1 MCFVAGLLVL
11 FLATTGKQQPCQGE
25 GKNGGGDSIYFHNGT
40 MMPYPGHLW
49 LKFLP
54 PAAPLREP
62 IIFPQERFLAESKHR
77 RATVIALGVA
87 TLLLV
92 LILGALN
99 AFRLSFLH
107 PDSSGQIFLFTS
119 LSVIVFLLFVTL
131 LILLLRNILKMLA
144 DERSRVLGSRLRSR
158 MLIGAVL
165 LSFAPALFMFLFS
178 FLLMNRSIDRW
189 FSQPVAELRD
199 NSTRIALELA
209 HYVSLNARSEAES
222 LARSPSFEQHYESAD
237 QPLLLDEIRTHRIT
251 LQGGFAIVYR
261 DGAPVAQYQLPQPPQ
276 LAVVR
281 GWLDDDKT
289 REISKPEAFT
299 AAALHAAQRTD
310 EPILAAGNNQ
320 YAVGD
325 ATIDGGGLIVV
336 GLPMPAGLSTTVEQ
350 IRSGASQYWI
360 LYRER
365 RSIRST
371 YLLLLLLLTT
381 LVFFASSWLAL
392 YLSKQ
397 ITRPVEALADAMN
410 AIGEGQYEQRVTVSA
425 TAELGELVRSFNH
438 MASDL
443 EESRRLADSSASQLS
458 AANFTL
464 ESRRKELETILE
476 TIPSGVVTLDS
487 ECSILQANRAFVD
500 LVSPHESRNLTGV
513 PLKSLFASEVASE
526 LSVLERRAQRMGLA
540 STEFEMPSS
549 AGVLSLT
556 ATISA
561 LDLGT
566 VKRGSILV
574 IEDVTEFLRAQRQ
587 LAWKEVAQRVA
598 HEIKNPL
605 TPIALSAERIRRHLD
620 RNLPESPSVIRRCVD
635 VILSSV
641 ESMSTL
647 VDQFAVL
654 AEFPAAQ
661 PKPSDLNAIIESAVM
676 LFHGRLE
683 SIRIEQRLARD
694 LPAVMADS
702 QAVKRALA
710 NLIDNAAE
718 AMENSLLRV
727 LSIETRLSENP
738 GMAELVLADTG
749 HGLTGEMR
757 ERLFLPYVST
767 KQRGTGLGLAIA
779 AKIVQEHHGAIRAEN
794 NSPAG
799 ARFILELPLAETSN
813 GTNGHKTAEAVFP
826 LHAGS
831 GE

>member
-1 MCFVAGLLVL
+1 
-11 FLATTGKQQPCQGE
+11 
-25 GKNGGGDSIYFHNGT
+25 
-40 MMPYPGHLW
+40 
-49 LKFLP
+49 
-54 PAAPLREP
+54 
-62 IIFPQERFLAESKHR
+62 LAESKQR
-77 RATVIALGVA
+77 RATVVALGA
-87 TLLLV
+87 GTLLLV
-92 LILGALN
+92 LLLGALN
-99 AFRLSFLH
+99 AFRLDFLH
-107 PDSSGQIFLFTS
+107 PSSSGQIILFTA
-119 LSVIVFLLFVTL
+119 LSILAFLLFVTL
-131 LILLLRNILKMLA
+131 LILLLRNILKLLA

-209 HYVSLNARSEAES
+209 HYVSLNARAEAES
-222 LARSPSFEQHYESAD
+222 LARSRSFADHYVD
-237 QPLLLDEIRTHRIT
+237 GDRPRLLDEIRTHRIT

-261 DGAPVAQYQLPQPPQ
+261 DGDPVAQYQLPQEQ
-276 LAVVR
+276 ATVHA
-281 GWLDDDKT
+281 WLDEESADKNT
-289 REISKPEAFT
+289 KPEDIT
-299 AAALHAAQRTD
+299 AAALIAAQRSD
-310 EPILAAGNNQ
+310 EPILVVGNNQ

-325 ATIDGGGLIVV
+325 ATIDDGGLVVV
-336 GLPMPAGLSTTVEQ
+336 GLPLPAGLSTTIEQ
-350 IRSGASQYWI
+350 IRSGYDQYWT

-371 YLLLLLLLTT
+371 YLLLLLLLTM

-425 TAELGELVRSFNH
+425 TAELDELVRSFNH

-443 EESRRLADSSASQLS
+443 EQSRRLAQSSAAQLS
-458 AANFTL
+458 AANLTL

-487 ECSILQANRAFVD
+487 ECCILQANPAFID
-500 LVSPHESRNLTGV
+500 LVGPDKSRALTGK
-513 PLKSLFASEVASE
+513 PLASLFPSEVASE
-526 LSVLERRAQRMGLA
+526 LNLLERRAQRMGIA
-540 STEFEMPSS
+540 SSEFEMP
-549 AGVLSLT
+549 AGALSLT

-561 LDLGT
+561 LDLGDS
-566 VKRGSILV
+566 KRGSILV
-574 IEDVTEFLRAQRQ
+574 LEDVTEFLRAQRQ

-605 TPIALSAERIRRHLD
+605 TPIALSAERIRRHMD
-620 RNLPESPSVIRRCVD
+620 RNRPESPGIIRRCVE
-635 VILSSV
+635 VILSCV

-654 AEFPAAQ
+654 AEFPVPQ
-661 PKPSDLNAIIESAVM
+661 PKPSDLNAIVDGAVM
-676 LFHGRLE
+676 LFHGRLNN
-683 SIRIEQRLARD
+683 ICIEQRLAAD
-694 LPAVMADS
+694 LPPVMADA
-702 QAVKRALA
+702 QALTRALA

-718 AMENSLLRV
+718 AMENSLVRV
-727 LSIETRLSENP
+727 LSIETRISESP
-738 GMAELVLADTG
+738 GMAELVLSDTG

-757 ERLFLPYVST
+757 ERLFLPYFST

-779 AKIVQEHHGAIRAEN
+779 AKIVQQHHGAIRAEN

-799 ARFILELPLAETSN
+799 ARFILELPLVEN
-813 GTNGHKTAEAVFP
+813 VQGTNGHKPADVALP

-831 GE
+831 PE

>member
-1 MCFVAGLLVL
+1 M
-11 FLATTGKQQPCQGE
+11 FLATTGKQQACQGKR
-25 GKNGGGDSIYFHNGT
+25 KNRGGHSVDFHNGNI
-40 MMPYPGHLW
+40 MPQPG
-49 LKFLP
+49 P
-54 PAAPLREP
+54 PALNFLLQNPAWGRP
-62 IIFPQERFLAESKHR
+62 IIFPQEFLLPESKHR
-77 RATVIALGVA
+77 RTTVVVLAAG

-92 LILGALN
+92 LVLGALN
-99 AFRLSFLH
+99 AFRLDFLH
-107 PDSSGQIFLFTS
+107 PSSSGQIFLFTA

-131 LILLLRNILKMLA
+131 LLLLLRNILKLLA

-158 MLIGAVL
+158 MLVGAVL

-209 HYVSLNARSEAES
+209 HYVSLNARAEAES
-222 LARSPSFEQHYESAD
+222 LARSQSFTEHYESD
-237 QPLLLDEIRTHRIT
+237 DRDRLLDEVRTHRIT

-261 DGAPVAQYQLPQPPQ
+261 DGTPVAQYQLPQPSRPA
-276 LAVVR
+276 LIHS
-281 GWLDDDKT
+281 WLDDDGGTT
-289 REISKPEAFT
+289 RFEDFTT
-299 AAALHAAQRTD
+299 AALKAAQRTD
-310 EPILAAGNNQ
+310 EPILSVGNSQ

-325 ATIDGGGLIVV
+325 ATIGNGGLVVV
-336 GLPMPAGLSTTVEQ
+336 GLPMPAGLSSTVEQ
-350 IRSGASQYWI
+350 IRAGASQYWT

-410 AIGEGQYEQRVTVSA
+410 AIGEGQYDQRVTVSA
-425 TAELGELVRSFNH
+425 TEELGELVRSFNH

-443 EESRRLADSSASQLS
+443 EQSRRLAETSASQLS
-458 AANFTL
+458 TANLTL
-464 ESRRKELETILE
+464 EARRKELETILE

-487 ECSILQANRAFVD
+487 GRSILQANRAFLN
-500 LVSPHESRNLTGV
+500 LVAPDQNRDLTGV
-513 PLKSLFASEVASE
+513 SLASVFSAEVAAE
-526 LSVLERRAQRMGLA
+526 LAVLERRAQRMGIA
-540 STEFEMPSS
+540 STEFEMPASS
-549 AGVLSLT
+549 GVLSLA
-556 ATISA
+556 ATISV
-561 LDLGT
+561 LDLGDH
-566 VKRGSILV
+566 KRGSVLV

-620 RNLPESPSVIRRCVD
+620 RNLPESPGVIRRCVD

-641 ESMSTL
+641 ASMSTL

-661 PKPSDLNAIIESAVM
+661 PRPSDLNAVVDSAVM
-676 LFHGRLE
+676 LFHGRLDN
-683 SIRIEQRLARD
+683 IHIELRLAPE
-694 LPAVMADS
+694 LPPVMADA
-702 QAVKRALA
+702 QALTRALA

-718 AMENSLLRV
+718 AMQNSLLRI
-727 LSIETRLSENP
+727 LSIETRLSESP
-738 GMAELVLADTG
+738 GMAEIVLTDTG

-794 NSPAG
+794 NTPAG
-799 ARFILELPLAETSN
+799 ARFILELPLAEN
-813 GTNGHKTAEAVFP
+813 GSVTNGHKTEVV
-826 LHAGS
+826 LSLQNGS

>member
-1 MCFVAGLLVL
+1 M
-11 FLATTGKQQPCQGE
+11 
-25 GKNGGGDSIYFHNGT
+25 
-40 MMPYPGHLW
+40 
-49 LKFLP
+49 
-54 PAAPLREP
+54 
-62 IIFPQERFLAESKHR
+62 
-77 RATVIALGVA
+77 ALGA
-87 TLLLV
+87 GTLLLV

-99 AFRLSFLH
+99 AFRLGFLH
-107 PDSSGQIFLFTS
+107 PDSSGQIFLFTA

-131 LILLLRNILKMLA
+131 LILLLRNILKLLA

-209 HYVSLNARSEAES
+209 HYVSLNARAEAES
-222 LARSPSFEQHYESAD
+222 LARSQPFAQHYESGD
-237 QPLLLDEIRTHRIT
+237 QARLLDEIRTHRIT

-261 DGAPVAQYQLPQPPQ
+261 DGVPVAQYQLPQPSQP
-276 LAVVR
+276 AMVR
-281 GWLDDDKT
+281 AWVDDDTTNKSPF
-289 REISKPEAFT
+289 EDFT
-299 AAALHAAQRTD
+299 AAALTAAQRTD
-310 EPILAAGNNQ
+310 EPILAVGNNQ

-325 ATIDGGGLIVV
+325 AAIDSGGLIVV

-350 IRSGASQYWI
+350 IHTGATQYWT

-410 AIGEGQYEQRVTVSA
+410 AIGEGQYEQRITVSA

-443 EESRRLADSSASQLS
+443 EQSRRLAESSASQLS
-458 AANFTL
+458 AANLTL

-487 ECSILQANRAFVD
+487 ECSILQANRAFLD
-500 LVSPHESRNLTGV
+500 LVTPHQPRNLTGV
-513 PLKSLFASEVASE
+513 PLKSLFALEVASE

-549 AGVLSLT
+549 GRVLSLT

-605 TPIALSAERIRRHLD
+605 TPIALSAERIRRHMD
-620 RNLPESPSVIRRCVD
+620 RNLPESPSVMRRCVD

-676 LFHGRLE
+676 LFHGRLQNI
-683 SIRIEQRLARD
+683 SIEQRLTRD
-694 LPAVMADS
+694 LPPVMADA
-702 QAVKRALA
+702 QALKRALA

-738 GMAELVLADTG
+738 GVAELVLSDTG

-757 ERLFLPYVST
+757 QRLFLPYVST

-794 NSPAG
+794 NSPTG
-799 ARFILELPLAETSN
+799 ARFILELPLAENGN
-813 GTNGHKTAEAVFP
+813 GTNGHKTADIVLP

>member
-1 MCFVAGLLVL
+1 
-11 FLATTGKQQPCQGE
+11 
-25 GKNGGGDSIYFHNGT
+25 
-40 MMPYPGHLW
+40 
-49 LKFLP
+49 
-54 PAAPLREP
+54 
-62 IIFPQERFLAESKHR
+62 LAESKHR
-77 RATVIALGVA
+77 RATVVALGVA

-92 LILGALN
+92 LLLGALN
-99 AFRLSFLH
+99 AFRLDFLH
-107 PDSSGQIFLFTS
+107 PSSSGQIILFTA
-119 LSVIVFLLFVTL
+119 LSILAFLLFVTL
-131 LILLLRNILKMLA
+131 LVLLLRNILKLLA

-158 MLIGAVL
+158 MLIGALL

-189 FSQPVAELRD
+189 FSQPVGELRD
-199 NSTRIALELA
+199 NSTRIAFDLS
-209 HYVSLNARSEAES
+209 HYVSLNARAEAES
-222 LARSPSFEQHYESAD
+222 LARSRSFADHYFDGDRSR
-237 QPLLLDEIRTHRIT
+237 LLDEIRTHRIT
-251 LQGGFAIVYR
+251 LQGGFAVVYR
-261 DGAPVAQYQLPQPPQ
+261 DGDPVASYQLPQQPAKVQ
-276 LAVVR
+276 A
-281 GWLDDDKT
+281 WLDDQSSDKSNKFQD
-289 REISKPEAFT
+289 IT
-299 AAALHAAQRTD
+299 AAALIAAQRTD
-310 EPILAAGNNQ
+310 EPILIAGNNQ

-325 ATIDGGGLIVV
+325 ATMDDGGLVVV
-336 GLPMPAGLSTTVEQ
+336 GLPLPAGLSAIIAQ
-350 IRSGASQYWI
+350 IRSGDEQYWT

-371 YLLLLLLLTT
+371 YLLLLLLLTM

-410 AIGEGQYEQRVTVSA
+410 AIGEGQYEQRITVSA

-443 EESRRLADSSASQLS
+443 EESRRLAESSAAQLS
-458 AANFTL
+458 AANLTL

-487 ECSILQANRAFVD
+487 DCRILQANHAFLN
-500 LVSPHESRNLTGV
+500 LVASHQHRKLTSE
-513 PLKSLFASEVASE
+513 PLASLFPPEVASE
-526 LSVLERRAQRMGLA
+526 LTILERRAQRMGIA
-540 STEFEMPSS
+540 STEFEMPSAS
-549 AGVLSLT
+549 GVLSLT

-561 LDLGT
+561 LDLGHSR
-566 VKRGSILV
+566 RGSILV

-605 TPIALSAERIRRHLD
+605 TPIALSAERIRRHMD
-620 RNLPESPSVIRRCVD
+620 RNRPESPGVIRRCVD

-647 VDQFAVL
+647 VGQFAVL

-661 PKPSDLNAIIESAVM
+661 PRPSDLNAIVESAVM
-676 LFHGRLE
+676 LFHGRLNN
-683 SIRIEQRLARD
+683 IRIERHLSND
-694 LPAVMADS
+694 LPPVMVDA
-702 QAVKRALA
+702 QALTRALA

-727 LSIETRLSENP
+727 LSIETHLSENP
-738 GMAELVLADTG
+738 GMVELVVADTG
-749 HGLTGEMR
+749 HGLTSEMR
-757 ERLFLPYVST
+757 ERLFLPYFST

-779 AKIVQEHHGAIRAEN
+779 AKIVQQHHGAIRAEN
-794 NSPAG
+794 NSHAG
-799 ARFILELPLAETSN
+799 ARFILELPLAEN
-813 GTNGHKTAEAVFP
+813 GHATNGHATDLALSTHTEA
-826 LHAGS
+826 

>member
-1 MCFVAGLLVL
+1 M
-11 FLATTGKQQPCQGE
+11 
-25 GKNGGGDSIYFHNGT
+25 
-40 MMPYPGHLW
+40 
-49 LKFLP
+49 
-54 PAAPLREP
+54 
-62 IIFPQERFLAESKHR
+62 
-77 RATVIALGVA
+77 ALGA
-87 TLLLV
+87 GTLLLV

-99 AFRLSFLH
+99 AFRLTFLH
-107 PDSSGQIFLFTS
+107 PDSSGQIFLFTA

-131 LILLLRNILKMLA
+131 LILLLRNILKLLA

-199 NSTRIALELA
+199 NSTRIALDLA
-209 HYVSLNARSEAES
+209 HYVSLNARAEAES
-222 LARSPSFEQHYESAD
+222 LARSPSFEEHYESGD
-237 QPLLLDEIRTHRIT
+237 QSRILDEIRTHRIT
-251 LQGGFAIVYR
+251 LQGGFAVVYR
-261 DGAPVAQYQLPQPPQ
+261 DGVPVAQYQLPQPSQP
-276 LAVVR
+276 AIVHA
-281 GWLDDDKT
+281 WLDEDNTGVNNKAQ
-289 REISKPEAFT
+289 EFT
-299 AAALHAAQRTD
+299 VAALQAAERTD
-310 EPILAAGNNQ
+310 EPILAVGDNQ

-325 ATIDGGGLIVV
+325 AAIDSGGLIVV
-336 GLPMPAGLSTTVEQ
+336 GLPMPAGLSTTVQQ
-350 IRSGASQYWI
+350 IRTGATQYWT

-410 AIGEGQYEQRVTVSA
+410 AIGEGQYEQRITVSA

-443 EESRRLADSSASQLS
+443 EQSRRLAESSASQLS
-458 AANFTL
+458 AANLTL

-487 ECSILQANRAFVD
+487 ECSILQANRAFLD
-500 LVSPHESRNLTGV
+500 LVTPHQPRNLTGV
-513 PLKSLFASEVASE
+513 PLKSLFAPEVASE

-549 AGVLSLT
+549 GRVLSLT

-566 VKRGSILV
+566 AKRGSILV

-605 TPIALSAERIRRHLD
+605 TPIALSAERIRRHMD
-620 RNLPESPSVIRRCVD
+620 RNLPESPSVMRRCVD

-676 LFHGRLE
+676 LFHGRLQNI
-683 SIRIEQRLARD
+683 SIEQRLTRD
-694 LPAVMADS
+694 LPPVMADA
-702 QAVKRALA
+702 QALKRALA

-738 GMAELVLADTG
+738 GMAELVLSDTG

-757 ERLFLPYVST
+757 QRLFLPYVST

-799 ARFILELPLAETSN
+799 ARFILELPLAENGNGNN
-813 GTNGHKTAEAVFP
+813 GTNGHKAADIVLP

>member
-1 MCFVAGLLVL
+1 V
-11 FLATTGKQQPCQGE
+11 
-25 GKNGGGDSIYFHNGT
+25 
-40 MMPYPGHLW
+40 
-49 LKFLP
+49 
-54 PAAPLREP
+54 
-62 IIFPQERFLAESKHR
+62 
-77 RATVIALGVA
+77 ALGVA

-92 LILGALN
+92 LLLGALN

-107 PDSSGQIFLFTS
+107 PNSTGQIFLFTA
-119 LSVIVFLLFVTL
+119 LSVVVFLLFVTL
-131 LILLLRNILKMLA
+131 LILLLRNILKLLA

-209 HYVSLNARSEAES
+209 HYVSLNARAEAES
-222 LARSPSFEQHYESAD
+222 LARSQSFAQHYETGD
-237 QPLLLDEIRTHRIT
+237 GTRLLDEIRTHRIT
-251 LQGGFAIVYR
+251 LQGGFAVVYR
-261 DGAPVAQYQLPQPPQ
+261 DGAPVAQYQLPQPWQP
-276 LAVVR
+276 AMVR
-281 GWLDDDKT
+281 TWVDDDDGKNA
-289 REISKPEAFT
+289 RFEDFST
-299 AAALHAAQRTD
+299 AALTAAQRTD
-310 EPILAAGNNQ
+310 EPILIVGNNQ

-325 ATIDGGGLIVV
+325 ATIDSGGLVVV

-350 IRSGASQYWI
+350 IRTGASQYWT

-410 AIGEGQYEQRVTVSA
+410 AIGEGQYEQRITISA
-425 TAELGELVRSFNH
+425 TQELGELVRSFNH

-443 EESRRLADSSASQLS
+443 EESRRLAESSTSQLS
-458 AANFTL
+458 AANLTL

-487 ECSILQANRAFVD
+487 DCLILQANRAFVD
-500 LVSPHESRNLTGV
+500 LVTPLQSRSLAGV
-513 PLKSLFASEVASE
+513 PLASLFAPEVASE

-540 STEFEMPSS
+540 STEFEILSP
-549 AGVLSLT
+549 GGPLSLT

-566 VKRGSILV
+566 LKRGSILV
-574 IEDVTEFLRAQRQ
+574 IEDVTELLRAQRQ

-605 TPIALSAERIRRHLD
+605 TPIALSAERIRRHMD
-620 RNLPESPSVIRRCVD
+620 RNLPESPSVIRRCVE

-647 VDQFAVL
+647 VDQFAAL
-654 AEFPAAQ
+654 AQFPAAQ
-661 PKPSDLNAIIESAVM
+661 PKPSDLNSIIESAVM
-676 LFHGRLE
+676 LFHGRLDN
-683 SIRIEQRLARD
+683 ITIEQRLVRD
-694 LPAVMADS
+694 LPPVMADAQS
-702 QAVKRALA
+702 LKRALA

-738 GMAELVLADTG
+738 GMAELILADTG

-799 ARFILELPLAETSN
+799 ARFILELPLAEN
-813 GTNGHKTAEAVFP
+813 GHAPNGHKPTGVHLP

-831 GE
+831 AE

>member
-1 MCFVAGLLVL
+1 M
-11 FLATTGKQQPCQGE
+11 
-25 GKNGGGDSIYFHNGT
+25 
-40 MMPYPGHLW
+40 
-49 LKFLP
+49 
-54 PAAPLREP
+54 
-62 IIFPQERFLAESKHR
+62 AESKHR
-77 RATVIALGVA
+77 RATVVALGA
-87 TLLLV
+87 GTLLLV
-92 LILGALN
+92 LLLGALN
-99 AFRLSFLH
+99 AFRLDFIH
-107 PDSSGQIFLFTS
+107 PSSSGQIFLFTA
-119 LSVIVFLLFVTL
+119 LSAIAFLLFVTL
-131 LILLLRNILKMLA
+131 LVLLFRNILKLLA

-158 MLIGAVL
+158 MLMGAVL

-189 FSQPVAELRD
+189 FSQPVSELRD
-199 NSTRIALELA
+199 NSTRIALDLA
-209 HYVSLNARSEAES
+209 HYVSLNARAEAES
-222 LARSPSFEQHYESAD
+222 LARSQSFVQRYESGD
-237 QPLLLDEIRTHRIT
+237 STRLLDEIRTHRIT
-251 LQGGFAIVYR
+251 LQGGFAVVYR
-261 DGAPVAQYQLPQPPQ
+261 DGAAVAQYQLPQSSQPVEVHP
-276 LAVVR
+276 
-281 GWLDDDKT
+281 WLDDESAEKGNHFDD
-289 REISKPEAFT
+289 IT
-299 AAALHAAQRTD
+299 AAVLTAARRTD
-310 EPILAAGNNQ
+310 EPIVIAGNNQ

-325 ATIDGGGLIVV
+325 ASVDDGGLVVV
-336 GLPMPAGLSTTVEQ
+336 GLPMPAGLSATVDQ
-350 IRSGASQYWI
+350 IRRGTDQYWI

-371 YLLLLLLLTT
+371 YLTLLLLLTM

-425 TAELGELVRSFNH
+425 TEELGELVRSFNH

-443 EESRRLADSSASQLS
+443 EESRRLAESSAAQLS
-458 AANFTL
+458 AANLTL

-476 TIPSGVVTLDS
+476 TIPSGVVTMDS
-487 ECSILQANRAFVD
+487 ECSILQVNRAF
-500 LVSPHESRNLTGV
+500 LNLLAAHPQRNLTGV
-513 PLKSLFASEVASE
+513 SLASLFAPDVASE
-526 LSVLERRAQRMGLA
+526 LTVLERRAQRMGIA
-540 STEFEMPSS
+540 STGFEMPSAS
-549 AGVLSLT
+549 GVLSLT

-561 LDLGT
+561 LDLGRPR
-566 VKRGSILV
+566 RGSILV

-605 TPIALSAERIRRHLD
+605 TPIALSAERIRRHMD
-620 RNLPESPSVIRRCVD
+620 RNLPESPGVIRRCVD
-635 VILSSV
+635 LILSSV

-661 PKPSDLNAIIESAVM
+661 PRPSDLNAIVDSAVM
-676 LFHGRLE
+676 LFHGRLDK
-683 SIRIEQRLARD
+683 IRIEQRLSDD
-694 LPAVMADS
+694 LPQVMVDA
-702 QAVKRALA
+702 QALTRALA

-718 AMENSLLRV
+718 AMQNSLLRV

-799 ARFILELPLAETSN
+799 ARFILELPLAEN
-813 GTNGHKTAEAVFP
+813 GHATNGHRADLALSAHTEP
-826 LHAGS
+826 

>member
-1 MCFVAGLLVL
+1 V
-11 FLATTGKQQPCQGE
+11 
-25 GKNGGGDSIYFHNGT
+25 
-40 MMPYPGHLW
+40 
-49 LKFLP
+49 
-54 PAAPLREP
+54 
-62 IIFPQERFLAESKHR
+62 
-77 RATVIALGVA
+77 ALGVA

-92 LILGALN
+92 LVLGALN
-99 AFRLSFLH
+99 AFRLGFLH
-107 PDSSGQIFLFTS
+107 PNSSGQIFLFTA

-131 LILLLRNILKMLA
+131 LLLLLRNILKLLA

-209 HYVSLNARSEAES
+209 HYVSLNARAEAES
-222 LARSPSFEQHYESAD
+222 LARSQSFSQHYESGD
-237 QPLLLDEIRTHRIT
+237 QSRLLDEIRTHRIT
-251 LQGGFAIVYR
+251 LQGGFAVVYR
-261 DGAPVAQYQLPQPPQ
+261 DGVPVAQYQLPQPSQP
-276 LAVVR
+276 AMVR
-281 GWLDDDKT
+281 AWVDDDNTNKSSPF
-289 REISKPEAFT
+289 EDFT
-299 AAALHAAQRTD
+299 AAALTAAQRTD
-310 EPILAAGNNQ
+310 EPILAVGNNE

-325 ATIDGGGLIVV
+325 ATIDSGGLIVV
-336 GLPMPAGLSTTVEQ
+336 GLPMPAGLSTTVGQ
-350 IRSGASQYWI
+350 IRTGTSQYWT

-365 RSIRST
+365 RTIRTT

-410 AIGEGQYEQRVTVSA
+410 AIGEGQYEQRITVSA

-443 EESRRLADSSASQLS
+443 EQSRRLAESSASQLS
-458 AANFTL
+458 AANLTL

-487 ECSILQANRAFVD
+487 ECSILQANRAFLD
-500 LVSPHESRNLTGV
+500 LVAPHQPRNLTGV
-513 PLKSLFASEVASE
+513 PLKSLFAPEVASE

-549 AGVLSLT
+549 GRVLSLT

-605 TPIALSAERIRRHLD
+605 TPIALSAERIRRHMD
-620 RNLPESPSVIRRCVD
+620 RNLPESPSVMRRCVD

-661 PKPSDLNAIIESAVM
+661 PKPSDLNTIIESAVM
-676 LFHGRLE
+676 LFQGRLE
-683 SIRIEQRLARD
+683 NIRIEQRLARD
-694 LPAVMADS
+694 LPLVMADAQS
-702 QAVKRALA
+702 LKRALA

-727 LSIETRLSENP
+727 LSIETHLSENP
-738 GMAELVLADTG
+738 AMAELVLSDTG

-799 ARFILELPLAETSN
+799 ARFILELPLAEN
-813 GTNGHKTAEAVFP
+813 GNGANGHKTADIALP
-826 LHAGS
+826 LHAGP

>member
-1 MCFVAGLLVL
+1 V
-11 FLATTGKQQPCQGE
+11 
-25 GKNGGGDSIYFHNGT
+25 
-40 MMPYPGHLW
+40 
-49 LKFLP
+49 
-54 PAAPLREP
+54 
-62 IIFPQERFLAESKHR
+62 
-77 RATVIALGVA
+77 ALGA
-87 TLLLV
+87 GTLLLV
-92 LILGALN
+92 LLLGALN
-99 AFRLSFLH
+99 AFRLSFLR
-107 PDSSGQIFLFTS
+107 PNSSGQIFLFTA
-119 LSVIVFLLFVTL
+119 LSVVVFLLFVTL
-131 LILLLRNILKMLA
+131 LLLLLRNILKLLA

-209 HYVSLNARSEAES
+209 HYVSLNARAEAES
-222 LARSPSFEQHYESAD
+222 LARSPSFAQHYEGGDGS
-237 QPLLLDEIRTHRIT
+237 QLLDEIRTHRIT
-251 LQGGFAIVYR
+251 LQGGFAVIYR
-261 DGAPVAQYQLPQPPQ
+261 DGTPVAQYQSPQPSQP
-276 LAVVR
+276 AMIRTWV
-281 GWLDDDKT
+281 DDDDGKSVT
-289 REISKPEAFT
+289 ENFTT
-299 AAALHAAQRTD
+299 AALTAAQRTD
-310 EPILAAGNNQ
+310 EPILIVGNNQ

-325 ATIDGGGLIVV
+325 ATIDSGGLVVV

-350 IRSGASQYWI
+350 IRNGASQYWT

-410 AIGEGQYEQRVTVSA
+410 AIGEGQYEQRITISA
-425 TAELGELVRSFNH
+425 TQELGELVRSFNH

-443 EESRRLADSSASQLS
+443 EQSRRLAQSSTSQLS
-458 AANFTL
+458 AANLTL

-476 TIPSGVVTLDS
+476 TIPSGVITLDS
-487 ECSILQANRAFVD
+487 DCLILQANRAFLD
-500 LVSPHESRNLTGV
+500 LVTPHQSRNLAGV
-513 PLKSLFASEVASE
+513 PLASLFAPEVASE
-526 LSVLERRAQRMGLA
+526 LSVLERRAQRMGIA
-540 STEFEMPSS
+540 STEFEMPSP
-549 AGVLSLT
+549 AGTLSLT

-605 TPIALSAERIRRHLD
+605 TPIALSAERIRRHMD
-620 RNLPESPSVIRRCVD
+620 RNLPESPAVIRRCVD

-647 VDQFAVL
+647 VDQFAAL
-654 AEFPAAQ
+654 AQFPAAQ

-683 SIRIEQRLARD
+683 NITIEQRLARN
-694 LPAVMADS
+694 LPPVMADAQS
-702 QAVKRALA
+702 LKRALA

-738 GMAELVLADTG
+738 AMAELVLSDTG

-794 NSPAG
+794 NSPTG
-799 ARFILELPLAETSN
+799 ARFILELPLAEN
-813 GTNGHKTAEAVFP
+813 GHGSNGHKPAEVHLP

-831 GE
+831 AE

>member
-1 MCFVAGLLVL
+1 V
-11 FLATTGKQQPCQGE
+11 
-25 GKNGGGDSIYFHNGT
+25 
-40 MMPYPGHLW
+40 
-49 LKFLP
+49 
-54 PAAPLREP
+54 
-62 IIFPQERFLAESKHR
+62 
-77 RATVIALGVA
+77 ALGA
-87 TLLLV
+87 GTLLLV
-92 LILGALN
+92 LVLGALN

-107 PDSSGQIFLFTS
+107 PNSSGQIFLFTA

-131 LILLLRNILKMLA
+131 LILLLRNILKLLA

-209 HYVSLNARSEAES
+209 HYVSLNARAEAES
-222 LARSPSFEQHYESAD
+222 LARSPSFAQHYEDGDGSR
-237 QPLLLDEIRTHRIT
+237 LLEEIRTHRIT

-261 DGAPVAQYQLPQPPQ
+261 DGTPVAQYQSPQSSQ
-276 LAVVR
+276 LAMVR
-281 GWLDDDKT
+281 AWVDDDDG
-289 REISKPEAFT
+289 SKNKFADFT
-299 AAALHAAQRTD
+299 AAALTAAQRTD
-310 EPILAAGNNQ
+310 EPILAVGNNQ

-325 ATIDGGGLIVV
+325 ATIDSGGLVVV
-336 GLPMPAGLSTTVEQ
+336 GLPMPAGLSFTVEQ
-350 IRSGASQYWI
+350 IRSGASQYWT

-425 TAELGELVRSFNH
+425 SEELGELVRSFNH

-443 EESRRLADSSASQLS
+443 EESRRRAESSASQLS
-458 AANFTL
+458 AANLTL

-500 LVSPHESRNLTGV
+500 LVTPQQSRSLTG
-513 PLKSLFASEVASE
+513 LSLTSLFAPEVASE
-526 LSVLERRAQRMGLA
+526 LNVLERRAQRMGIA
-540 STEFEMPSS
+540 STEFEMP
-549 AGVLSLT
+549 ARGRVLSLT

-566 VKRGSILV
+566 GKRGSILV

-605 TPIALSAERIRRHLD
+605 TPIALSAERIRRHMD
-620 RNLPESPSVIRRCVD
+620 RNLPESPGVIRRCVD

-683 SIRIEQRLARD
+683 HIAIEQHLTRD
-694 LPAVMADS
+694 LPAVMADA
-702 QAVKRALA
+702 QPLKRALA

-718 AMENSLLRV
+718 AMEKSLLRV

-794 NSPAG
+794 NSPTG
-799 ARFILELPLAETSN
+799 ARFIIELPLVE
-813 GTNGHKTAEAVFP
+813 NGHLANGYKSSDGALP

-831 GE
+831 AE

>member
-1 MCFVAGLLVL
+1 V
-11 FLATTGKQQPCQGE
+11 
-25 GKNGGGDSIYFHNGT
+25 
-40 MMPYPGHLW
+40 
-49 LKFLP
+49 
-54 PAAPLREP
+54 
-62 IIFPQERFLAESKHR
+62 
-77 RATVIALGVA
+77 ALGA
-87 TLLLV
+87 GTLLLV

-99 AFRLSFLH
+99 AFRLGFLH
-107 PDSSGQIFLFTS
+107 PDSSGQIFLFTA

-131 LILLLRNILKMLA
+131 LILLLRNILKLLA

-209 HYVSLNARSEAES
+209 HYVSLNARAEAES
-222 LARSPSFEQHYESAD
+222 LARSQSFAEHYESGD
-237 QPLLLDEIRTHRIT
+237 QSRLLDEIRTHRIT

-261 DGAPVAQYQLPQPPQ
+261 DGVPVAQYQLPQPSQP
-276 LAVVR
+276 AMVR
-281 GWLDDDKT
+281 AWVDDDTTNKSSPF
-289 REISKPEAFT
+289 EDFT
-299 AAALHAAQRTD
+299 AAALTAAQRTD
-310 EPILAAGNNQ
+310 EPILAVGNNQ

-325 ATIDGGGLIVV
+325 AAIDSGGLIVV

-350 IRSGASQYWI
+350 IHTGATQYWT

-410 AIGEGQYEQRVTVSA
+410 AIGEGQYEQRITVSA

-443 EESRRLADSSASQLS
+443 EQSRRLAESSASQLS
-458 AANFTL
+458 AANLTL

-487 ECSILQANRAFVD
+487 ECSILQANRAFLD
-500 LVSPHESRNLTGV
+500 LVTPHQPRNLTGV
-513 PLKSLFASEVASE
+513 PLKSLFAPEVASE

-549 AGVLSLT
+549 GRVLSLT

-605 TPIALSAERIRRHLD
+605 TPIALSAERIRRHMD
-620 RNLPESPSVIRRCVD
+620 RNLPESPSVMRRCVD

-676 LFHGRLE
+676 LFHGRLQNI
-683 SIRIEQRLARD
+683 SIEQRLTRD
-694 LPAVMADS
+694 LPPVMADA
-702 QAVKRALA
+702 QALKRALA

-727 LSIETRLSENP
+727 LSIETRLSESP
-738 GMAELVLADTG
+738 GMAELVLSDTG

-757 ERLFLPYVST
+757 QRLFLPYVST

-794 NSPAG
+794 NSPTG
-799 ARFILELPLAETSN
+799 ARFILELPLAENGN
-813 GTNGHKTAEAVFP
+813 GTNGHKTADIVLP
-826 LHAGS
+826 LHTGS